1 MTTLTAN
8 EALDAIYKT
17 IDEVNRQLPGGSAL
31 AKSPLTVLI
40 GEGGSLDSLG
50 LITLL
55 VGIEDALQSRGIQL
69 AVLDEDALAEAG
81 GPYRT
86 VGSLRDWMV
95 ARSAQ

>member
-8 EALDAIYKT
+8 EALDAIYQT
-17 IDEVNRQLPGGSAL
+17 IDEVNRQLPGGSTL
-31 AKSPLTVLI
+31 AKSPLTVLT

-55 VGIEDALQSRGIQL
+55 VGIEDALQARGIQL